1 MQLKNTDLLSYLER
15 FKAPWMRPCI
25 SLLWRFRH
33 LVPFALVGVSGLLVN
48 STVLAIATRILGL
61 GKMTL
66 TVSAILA
73 TVCSTSWNFTLTEL
87 WVFRDRRRPGWPRR
101 LVMFFLMNNAALL
114 LRVPILNELTFGLH
128 IHYLISNAIS
138 IGVVTLVR
146 YVLSDAVIWRAA
158 RRREP
163 AQPSDEEKTLG

>member
-1 MQLKNTDLLSYLER
+1 
-15 FKAPWMRPCI
+15 
-25 SLLWRFRH
+25 
-33 LVPFALVGVSGLLVN
+33 
-48 STVLAIATRILGL
+48 
-61 GKMTL
+61 
-66 TVSAILA
+66 
-73 TVCSTSWNFTLTEL
+73 
-87 WVFRDRRRPGWPRR
+87 
-101 LVMFFLMNNAALL
+101 
-114 LRVPILNELTFGLH
+114 LH